1 MLDPI
6 KLDFRLP
13 SSDHSHNDFIRTPY
27 TPYIRYPSNMIPS
40 AGRIFFS
47 SLLLSSFV
55 RASQSNNTALEIE
68 AIRAHFQGAGL
79 VPSLLASFIP
89 TALLTA
95 AYVGVGAVTP
105 GQLLLKA
112 QTQTAP
118 HLMITPANVTT
129 LLNEKYTVVMVD
141 AWAPGNNETRG
152 QICHWLVNGVTIQDH
167 SVSMRG
173 SLGVE
178 QYRGPAP
185 PSGSGP
191 HRYVILL
198 YAQQLST
205 VPPPAFPQG
214 SDPVFFHLADYVK
227 ASKIG
232 PLIAGTYFTVQEGIA
247 SFIPSPTS
255 PVVTSAL
262 MAWGSSPST
271 SASTDVHHNG
281 AISSS
286 SNYLTI
292 LLAPFLWLV
301 AL

>member
-1 MLDPI
+1 
-6 KLDFRLP
+6 
-13 SSDHSHNDFIRTPY
+13 
-27 TPYIRYPSNMIPS
+27 MIPS

-47 SLLLSSFV
+47 TLLVSSFV
-55 RASQSNNTALEIE
+55 HAAQSNNTALEIE

-79 VPSLLASFIP
+79 VPSLLANFIP

-95 AYVGVGAVTP
+95 GYAGVGTVTP
-105 GQLLLKA
+105 GQLLLKS

-118 HLMITPANVTT
+118 QLTITPANITT
-129 LLNEKYTVVMVD
+129 LLNEKYTAVMVD

-167 SVSMRG
+167 SVSTRG
-173 SLGVE
+173 SLEVVR
-178 QYRGPAP
+178 YRGPAP

-205 VPPPAFPQG
+205 VPL
-214 SDPVFFHLADYVK
+214 PVFPIQSNHPGLFHLADYVK
-227 ASKIG
+227 TSKIG

-247 SFIPSPTS
+247 SFTPSPTS

-262 MAWGSSPST
+262 LALGSSSPST
-271 SASTDVHHNG
+271 SASADLQHNG

-292 LLAPFLWLV
+292 LFGPFLWLV